1 MVMLREKV
9 LNQKNG
15 LEKKLQKDIRKWH
28 KKIVAR
34 LVSKAKRYGSAG
46 VYQNP
51 VTGEDQRQLE
61 KILKDHYSRAEKKI
75 QPKPLK
81 KKSKYPEIEQVK
93 SVINDRIERI
103 ALLRGK
109 VSVKEILKTLKSDI
123 AFKTAEAEAMDD
135 GDNTTF
141 ARAFRKL
148 IIKKL
153 VSREPAITITE
164 TNWIVE
170 DGKKETEDVIA
181 EQMAIVGT
189 KWIHKYKKSIVSVL
203 KSVTD
208 DKEYAILLILE
219 ESSEREGAD
228 KLVNDLKKSVT
239 RRNTSTATAI
249 VRLIL
254 RVKKKW
260 NSVGDSHTRDTH
272 RMAGAQ
278 SPIAMNKPFL
288 VGASMLMFPSD
299 TSLGASLDEIIG
311 CRCYLTYS

>member
-1 MVMLREKV
+1 MKSKLLK
-9 LNQKNG
+9 LKKG
-15 LEKKLQKDIRKWH
+15 LENKLQKDIRKWH

-34 LVSKAKRYGSAG
+34 LVSKAKKYGSAG

-51 VTGEDQRQLE
+51 VTGENKAQLE
-61 KILKDHYSRAEKKI
+61 QILKDHYIRSEKEI
-75 QPKPLK
+75 QPKPLR

-93 SVINDRIERI
+93 NVINDRIERI

-109 VSVKEILKTLKSDI
+109 VSVNEILKTLKSDI
-123 AFKTAEAEAMDD
+123 SIKATEADKIESGNGNTA
-135 GDNTTF
+135 F
-141 ARAFRKL
+141 ARTFRKL
-148 IIKKL
+148 MIKKL
-153 VSREPAITITE
+153 VGREPGITITE

-189 KWIHKYKKSIVSVL
+189 KWINRYKKSIVSVS
-203 KSVTD
+203 KAVND

-219 ESSEREGAD
+219 ESSEREGVD

-239 RRNTSTATAI
+239 RRNTSTAAAI

-260 NSVGDSHTRDTH
+260 NDIGDTHTRDTH
-272 RMAGAQ
+272 RFAGAQ
-278 SPIAMNKPFL
+278 SAIAMNKPFL
-288 VGASMLMFPSD
+288 VGASLLMFPGD

>member
-1 MVMLREKV
+1 MKSKLLK
-9 LNQKNG
+9 LKKG
-15 LEKKLQKDIRKWH
+15 LENKLQKDIRKWH

-34 LVSKAKRYGSAG
+34 LVFKAKKYGSSG

-51 VTGEDQRQLE
+51 VTGENKAQLE
-61 KILKDHYSRAEKKI
+61 QILKDHYIRAEKEI
-75 QPKPLK
+75 QPKPLR

-93 SVINDRIERI
+93 NVINDRIERI

-123 AFKTAEAEAMDD
+123 AFKTAEAESMVD

-141 ARAFRKL
+141 ARTFRKM

-153 VSREPAITITE
+153 VSREQGITITE

-170 DGKKETEDVIA
+170 DGRKETESVIA

-189 KWIHKYKKSIVSVL
+189 KWIDKYKQKA
-203 KSVTD
+203 VTD
-208 DKEYAILLILE
+208 DKEYSILLILKE
-219 ESSEREGAD
+219 ASEREDVD
-228 KLVNDLKKSVT
+228 KMVNDLKKNIA
-239 RRNTSTATAI
+239 RTSTAVI
-249 VRLIL
+249 IIERLLNI
-254 RVKKKW
+254 KKKW
-260 NSVGDSHTRDTH
+260 NDIGDSHTRDTH

-278 SPIAMNKPFL
+278 SPIEMNKPFL
-288 VGASMLMFPSD
+288 VGASMLMFPGD